1 MHTIWNFNYTML
13 PTRRNF
19 ENRLWSRIWCTKEMY
34 RVGYGIRRC
43 TGLPMWKSRYRM
55 YDEASNK
62 R

>member
-13 PTRRNF
+13 QTRRNF
-19 ENRLWSRIWCTKEMY
+19 ENRLWSRMWCTKEMY